1 MADPV
6 SRILTVS
13 DSYEPSSFSHPDE
26 NPAPHQG
33 SDDHRP
39 DSPATPDREPP
50 AREQTLWSGR
60 THWKHYAGRLI
71 LWALGSIVFG
81 AASIWVTGRFEAWGG
96 SVAFWG
102 TVIPIGLVGAYLG
115 ATIFWRIIGRR
126 YRLTDQR
133 LFIERGVLAQT
144 IDQTE
149 LIRVDD
155 VRVRKTLL
163 DRVFGLGDVEIN
175 STDASDALILLEGIR
190 DPDRIAEDVRS
201 RMRALRKKSLFIENL

>member
-1 MADPV
+1 MVAF
-6 SRILTVS
+6 LWLAGET
-13 DSYEPSSFSHPDE
+13 
-26 NPAPHQG
+26 
-33 SDDHRP
+33 
-39 DSPATPDREPP
+39 
-50 AREQTLWSGR
+50 WSG
-60 THWKHYAGRLI
+60 
-71 LWALGSIVFG
+71 
-81 AASIWVTGRFEAWGG
+81 
-96 SVAFWG
+96 SVKFWCA
-102 TVIPIGLVGAYLG
+102 VIPIVLVGAYLG

-175 STDASDALILLEGIR
+175 STDASDAFILIEGIR

>member
-1 MADPV
+1 M
-6 SRILTVS
+6 S
-13 DSYEPSSFSHPDE
+13 DAQDPSSLLHPDE
-26 NPAPHQG
+26 KPGPRRASGEHGTVPPAADG
-33 SDDHRP
+33 
-39 DSPATPDREPP
+39 REPP
-50 AREQTLWSGR
+50 AGEQTLWTGR

-71 LWALGSIVFG
+71 LWALGSIVYAVVF
-81 AASIWVTGRFEAWGG
+81 IWVAGRIEALGG
-96 SVAFWG
+96 SVAFWCA
-102 TVIPIGLVGAYLG
+102 VIPIGLVGAYLG

-133 LFIERGVLAQT
+133 LFIERGVLTQT

-175 STDASDALILLEGIR
+175 STDASDAFILIEGIR

>member
-1 MADPV
+1 M
-6 SRILTVS
+6 S
-13 DSYEPSSFSHPDE
+13 DAQDPSSLSHPDE
-26 NPAPHQG
+26 QPGPRRT
-33 SDDHRP
+33 SDDHRI
-39 DSPATPDREPP
+39 DSPATDGREPP
-50 AREQTLWSGR
+50 AGEQTLWTGR

-71 LWALGSIVFG
+71 LWALGSIAYAAVF
-81 AASIWVTGRFEAWGG
+81 IWVAGRIEALSG

-115 ATIFWRIIGRR
+115 TTIFWRIIGRR

-133 LFIERGVLAQT
+133 LFIERGVLTQT

-175 STDASDALILLEGIR
+175 STDASDAFILIEGIR